1 MNTGRHDDEFDRAMR
16 ALHRDAVA
24 HVGPQVRRR
33 LRSARQQAGAD
44 PRRSRFGWPIAG
56 ALAAALVLAIAL
68 PLRTPDSAQPPAT
81 ATRADRARLPA
92 APIDAPIEPTA
103 LVALDESPEFYL
115 WLASN
120 DAGPAGALP

>member
-16 ALHRDAVA
+16 ALHRKATA
-24 HVGPQVRRR
+24 HVSPQVRQR
-33 LRSARQQAGAD
+33 LRSARGHAETA
-44 PRRSRFGWPIAG
+44 PSRSRLGWPAAS

-68 PLRTPDSAQPPAT
+68 PLRAPDDAQPPA
-81 ATRADRARLPA
+81 AVARTTGASP
-92 APIDAPIEPTA
+92 PVVPVDAPIEPTA

>member
-1 MNTGRHDDEFDRAMR
+1 MSTGHHNDEFDRAMR
-16 ALHRDAVA
+16 AVHRQAVA
-24 HVGPQVRRR
+24 NVSPQVRRR
-33 LRSARQQAGAD
+33 LRLVREQAPSGQLR
-44 PRRSRFGWPIAG
+44 PRLGWPIAS

-68 PLRTPDSAQPPAT
+68 PLRTPDGAPPPSALARTEGTPA
-81 ATRADRARLPA
+81 AA
-92 APIDAPIEPTA
+92 APIEAPIEPAA

>member
-24 HVGPQVRRR
+24 HVSPQVRHR
-33 LRSARQQAGAD
+33 LRSARGQAEAGS
-44 PRRSRFGWPIAG
+44 SRARLGWPIAS

-68 PLRTPDSAQPPAT
+68 PLRSPDTQPPAPV
-81 ATRADRARLPA
+81 ARADDAPLPA
-92 APIDAPIEPTA
+92 ASIDAPIEPAA
-103 LVALDESPEFYL
+103 LVALDEPPEFYL